1 MKRKERGN
9 GEMKYRSVFDIIGPV
24 MVGPSSSHT
33 AGAARIGLMAGKLFG
48 VTPEVI
54 HVTFYGSFADTY
66 RGHGTDVAI
75 VGGVLG
81 FDTFD
86 DRIPES
92 IKIAESKGIKI
103 VFETSEALTDHPNT
117 ARVNL
122 KAGDETFE
130 LVGISIG
137 GGTIEITE
145 LNHFPLRLSGGGP
158 ALVVLHHDRFG
169 AIAAVTRVLA
179 DHEINIGHMEVSR
192 HEKGKQA
199 LMAIEIDDR
208 MPREVLEEI
217 NRLPQVERSVMIGE

>member
-1 MKRKERGN
+1 
-9 GEMKYRSVFDIIGPV
+9 MKYRSVFDIIGPV

-48 VTPEVI
+48 ETPAVI
-54 HVTFYGSFADTY
+54 HITFYGSFADTY

-75 VGGVLG
+75 IGGVLG
-81 FDTFD
+81 YDTFD
-86 DRIPES
+86 DRIPQS
-92 IKIAESKGIKI
+92 IDIAKSKGIEI
-103 VFETSEALTDHPNT
+103 HFETSEALTDHPNT
-117 ARVNL
+117 ARVHLTN
-122 KAGDETFE
+122 GVEEFE

-145 LNHFPLRLSGGGP
+145 LNGVPLRLSGGGP

-169 AIAAVTRVLA
+169 AIAAVTSILA
-179 DHEINIGHMEVSR
+179 DYEINIGHMEVSR

-208 MPREVLEEI
+208 ITAEVLEEI
-217 NRLPQVERSVMIGE
+217 DRLPQVERAVMMGE

>member
-1 MKRKERGN
+1 
-9 GEMKYRSVFDIIGPV
+9 MKYRSVFDIIGPV

-48 VTPEVI
+48 ETPKVI
-54 HVTFYGSFADTY
+54 HITFYGSFADTY

-75 VGGVLG
+75 IGGVLG
-81 FDTFD
+81 YDTFD
-86 DRIPES
+86 DRIPQS
-92 IKIAESKGIKI
+92 IDIAKSKGIEI
-103 VFETSEALTDHPNT
+103 HFETSEALTDHPNT
-117 ARVNL
+117 ARVHLTN
-122 KAGDETFE
+122 GVEEFE

-145 LNHFPLRLSGGGP
+145 LNGVPLRLSGGGP

-169 AIAAVTRVLA
+169 AIAAVTSILA
-179 DHEINIGHMEVSR
+179 DYEINIGHMEVSR

-208 MPREVLEEI
+208 ITAEVLEEI
-217 NRLPQVERSVMIGE
+217 DRLPQVERAVMMGE

>member
-1 MKRKERGN
+1 
-9 GEMKYRSVFDIIGPV
+9 MKYRSVFDIIGPV

-48 VTPEVI
+48 ETPTVI
-54 HVTFYGSFADTY
+54 HITFYGSFADTY

-75 VGGVLG
+75 IGGVLG
-81 FDTFD
+81 YDTFD
-86 DRIPES
+86 DRIPQS
-92 IKIAESKGIKI
+92 IDIAKSKGIEI
-103 VFETSEALTDHPNT
+103 HFETSEALTDHPNT
-117 ARVNL
+117 ARVHLTN
-122 KAGDETFE
+122 GVEEFE

-145 LNHFPLRLSGGGP
+145 LNGVPLRLSGGGP

-169 AIAAVTRVLA
+169 AIAAVTSILA
-179 DHEINIGHMEVSR
+179 DYEINIGHMEVSR

-208 MPREVLEEI
+208 ITAEVLEEI
-217 NRLPQVERSVMIGE
+217 DRLPQVERAIMMGE

>member
-1 MKRKERGN
+1 
-9 GEMKYRSVFDIIGPV
+9 MKYRSVFDIIGPV

-48 VTPEVI
+48 ETPTVI
-54 HVTFYGSFADTY
+54 HITFYGSFADTY

-75 VGGVLG
+75 IGGVLG
-81 FDTFD
+81 YDTFD
-86 DRIPES
+86 DRIPQS
-92 IKIAESKGIKI
+92 IDIAKSKGIEI
-103 VFETSEALTDHPNT
+103 HFETSEALTDHPNT
-117 ARVNL
+117 ARVHLTN
-122 KAGDETFE
+122 GVEEFE

-145 LNHFPLRLSGGGP
+145 LNGVPLRLSGGGP

-169 AIAAVTRVLA
+169 AIAAVTSILA
-179 DHEINIGHMEVSR
+179 DYEINIGHMEVSR

-208 MPREVLEEI
+208 ITVEVLEEI
-217 NRLPQVERSVMIGE
+217 DRLPQVERAVMMGE

>member
-1 MKRKERGN
+1 
-9 GEMKYRSVFDIIGPV
+9 MKYRSVFDIIGPV

-48 VTPEVI
+48 ETPKVI
-54 HVTFYGSFADTY
+54 HITFYGSFADTY

-75 VGGVLG
+75 IGGVLG
-81 FDTFD
+81 YDTFD
-86 DRIPES
+86 DRIPQS
-92 IKIAESKGIKI
+92 IDIAKSKGIEI
-103 VFETSEALTDHPNT
+103 HFETSEALTDHPNT
-117 ARVNL
+117 ARVHLTNGL
-122 KAGDETFE
+122 EEFE

-145 LNHFPLRLSGGGP
+145 LNGVPLRLSGGGP

-169 AIAAVTRVLA
+169 AIAAVTSILA
-179 DHEINIGHMEVSR
+179 DYEINIGHMEVSR

-208 MPREVLEEI
+208 ITAEVLEEI
-217 NRLPQVERSVMIGE
+217 DRLPQVERAVMMGE

>member
-1 MKRKERGN
+1 
-9 GEMKYRSVFDIIGPV
+9 MKYRSVFDIIGPV

-48 VTPEVI
+48 ETPTVI
-54 HVTFYGSFADTY
+54 RITFYGSFADTY

-75 VGGVLG
+75 IGGVIG
-81 FDTFD
+81 YDTFD
-86 DRIPES
+86 DRIPQS
-92 IKIAESKGIKI
+92 IDIAKSKGIEI
-103 VFETSEALTDHPNT
+103 HFETSEALTDHPNT
-117 ARVNL
+117 ARVHLTN
-122 KAGDETFE
+122 GVEEFE

-145 LNHFPLRLSGGGP
+145 LNGVPLRLSGGGP

-169 AIAAVTRVLA
+169 AIAAVTSILA
-179 DHEINIGHMEVSR
+179 DYEINIGHMEVSR

-208 MPREVLEEI
+208 ITADVLEEI
-217 NRLPQVERSVMIGE
+217 DRLPQVERAVMMGE

>member
-1 MKRKERGN
+1 
-9 GEMKYRSVFDIIGPV
+9 MKYRSVFDIIGPV

-48 VTPEVI
+48 ETPTVI
-54 HVTFYGSFADTY
+54 HITFYGSFADTY

-75 VGGVLG
+75 IGGVLG
-81 FDTFD
+81 YDTFD
-86 DRIPES
+86 DRIPHS
-92 IKIAESKGIKI
+92 IDIAKSKGIEI
-103 VFETSEALTDHPNT
+103 HFETSEALTDHPNT
-117 ARVNL
+117 ARVHLTN
-122 KAGDETFE
+122 GVEEFE

-145 LNHFPLRLSGGGP
+145 LNGVPLRLSGGGP

-169 AIAAVTRVLA
+169 AIAAVTSILA
-179 DHEINIGHMEVSR
+179 DYEINIGHMEVSR

-208 MPREVLEEI
+208 ITAEVLEEI
-217 NRLPQVERSVMIGE
+217 DRLPQVERAIMMGE

>member
-1 MKRKERGN
+1 
-9 GEMKYRSVFDIIGPV
+9 MKYRSVFDIIGPV

-48 VTPEVI
+48 ETPAVI
-54 HVTFYGSFADTY
+54 HITFYGSFADTY

-75 VGGVLG
+75 IGGVLG
-81 FDTFD
+81 YDTFD
-86 DRIPES
+86 DRIPQS
-92 IKIAESKGIKI
+92 IDIAKSKGIEI
-103 VFETSEALTDHPNT
+103 HFETSEALTDHPNT
-117 ARVNL
+117 ARVHLSNGL
-122 KAGDETFE
+122 EEFE

-145 LNHFPLRLSGGGP
+145 LNGVPLRLSGGGP

-169 AIAAVTRVLA
+169 AIAAVTSILA
-179 DHEINIGHMEVSR
+179 DYEINIGHMEVSR

-208 MPREVLEEI
+208 ITAEVLEEI
-217 NRLPQVERSVMIGE
+217 DRLPQVERAVMMGE

>member
-1 MKRKERGN
+1 
-9 GEMKYRSVFDIIGPV
+9 MKYRSVFDIIGPV

-48 VTPEVI
+48 ETPKVI
-54 HVTFYGSFADTY
+54 HITFYGSFADTY

-75 VGGVLG
+75 IGGVLG
-81 FDTFD
+81 YDTFD
-86 DRIPES
+86 DRIPQS
-92 IKIAESKGIKI
+92 IDIAKSKGIEI
-103 VFETSEALTDHPNT
+103 HFETSEALTDHPNT
-117 ARVNL
+117 ARVHLSNGL
-122 KAGDETFE
+122 EEFE

-145 LNHFPLRLSGGGP
+145 LNGVPLRLSGGGP

-169 AIAAVTRVLA
+169 AIAAVTSILA
-179 DHEINIGHMEVSR
+179 DYEINIGHMEVSR

-208 MPREVLEEI
+208 ITAEVLEEI
-217 NRLPQVERSVMIGE
+217 DRLPQVERAVMMGE

>member
-1 MKRKERGN
+1 
-9 GEMKYRSVFDIIGPV
+9 MKYRSVFDIIGPV

-48 VTPEVI
+48 ETPTVI
-54 HVTFYGSFADTY
+54 HITFYGSFADTY

-75 VGGVLG
+75 IGGVLG
-81 FDTFD
+81 YDTFD
-86 DRIPES
+86 DRIPQS
-92 IKIAESKGIKI
+92 IDIAKSKGIEI
-103 VFETSEALTDHPNT
+103 HFETSEALTDHPNT
-117 ARVNL
+117 ARVHLTNGL
-122 KAGDETFE
+122 EEFE

-145 LNHFPLRLSGGGP
+145 LNGVPLRLSGGGP

-169 AIAAVTRVLA
+169 AIAAVTSILA
-179 DHEINIGHMEVSR
+179 DYEINIGHMEVSR

-208 MPREVLEEI
+208 ITAEVLEEI
-217 NRLPQVERSVMIGE
+217 DRLPQVERAVMMGE

>member
-1 MKRKERGN
+1 
-9 GEMKYRSVFDIIGPV
+9 MKYRSVFDIIGPV

-48 VTPEVI
+48 ETPTVI
-54 HVTFYGSFADTY
+54 HITFYGSFADTY

-75 VGGVLG
+75 IGGVLG
-81 FDTFD
+81 YDTFD
-86 DRIPES
+86 DRIPQS
-92 IKIAESKGIKI
+92 IDIAKSKGIEI
-103 VFETSEALTDHPNT
+103 HFETSEALTDHPNT
-117 ARVNL
+117 ARVHLTN
-122 KAGDETFE
+122 GVEEFE

-145 LNHFPLRLSGGGP
+145 LNGVPLRLSGGGP

-169 AIAAVTRVLA
+169 AIAAVTSILA
-179 DHEINIGHMEVSR
+179 DYEINIGHMEVSR

-208 MPREVLEEI
+208 ITAEVLEEI
-217 NRLPQVERSVMIGE
+217 DRLPQVERAVMMGE